1 MRLEPAPALAP
12 KLGARTRPR
21 SSATRVAIRRSAPR
35 VSLAPASTA
44 SPGTRSTGVVAR
56 LLAKKFQD
64 QTGQTMVVENKPG
77 AASNIGSEYVA
88 KSAPDGYTLA
98 ISAVSPITLLPH
110 LGKLPFDP
118 VNDVA
123 PVASVMYSPVY
134 VLATPAFTGKS
145 FADVLAQSKAKPG
158 AATTPLRVA
167 TSGIATLGHL
177 MVESIKAKS
186 GLELI
191 HVPYKGGGQVV
202 TDAAGG
208 QFELFTT
215 NPSPAAN
222 GQMQKGTLRVLAV
235 GAPQRLTSFK
245 DVPTLAELGFP
256 EANMTS
262 TFGIFAPAKVPSDII
277 NRLHAEI
284 AKAIATPDMTQRLT
298 QLDNVPAVMNPAE
311 FTRFVRAESATN
323 AKIVRERNIKAD

>member
-1 MRLEPAPALAP
+1 MNRFFSLARLAVLGAMALTALAP
-12 KLGARTRPR
+12 AHAAYPDKPIRLIVVYPAGGTTDAVARALAEKLG
-21 SSATRVAIRRSAPR
+21 S
-35 VSLAPASTA
+35 
-44 SPGTRSTGVVAR
+44 
-56 LLAKKFQD
+56 QM
-64 QTGQTMVVENKPG
+64 GQQFIVENKGG
-77 AASNIGSEYVA
+77 AGGAIGIDAMA

-158 AATTPLRVA
+158 AIRVA

-235 GAPQRLTSFK
+235 GAPQRLASFK

>member
-1 MRLEPAPALAP
+1 M
-12 KLGARTRPR
+12 
-21 SSATRVAIRRSAPR
+21 
-35 VSLAPASTA
+35 
-44 SPGTRSTGVVAR
+44 
-56 LLAKKFQD
+56 
-64 QTGQTMVVENKPG
+64 GQQFIVENKGG
-77 AASNIGSEYVA
+77 AGGAIGIDAMA

-158 AATTPLRVA
+158 AIRVA

-235 GAPQRLTSFK
+235 GAPQRLASFK

-262 TFGIFAPAKVPSDII
+262 TFGIFAPAKVPTDII

-298 QLDNVPAVMNPAE
+298 QLDNVPAVMSPPE